1 MKFVHWP
8 LMRLLL
14 YFVEQGKDCRQTWKS
29 SGGGHRHHSG
39 GADGSS
45 SEANLSSTKMHI
57 KPVLI

>member
-1 MKFVHWP
+1 
-8 LMRLLL
+8 MRLLL